1 VYIYFQAD
9 DFQLKCI
16 VSDIDGN
23 KYCVRDRTKL
33 ADAADLL
40 ARVTTKCKKLVDY
53 MYDKYPDNEVVQRLK
68 QNYNPN
74 KIMELS
80 RQARIRRIK
89 IKAKN
94 SVC

>member
-74 KIMELS
+74 KIMETL
-80 RQARIRRIK
+80 RQARIRRIAK
-89 IKAKN
+89 IKAKK
-94 SVC
+94 

>member
-1 VYIYFQAD
+1 
-9 DFQLKCI
+9 

-74 KIMELS
+74 KIMDS
-80 RQARIRRIK
+80 PDK
-89 IKAKN
+89 H
-94 SVC
+94 VYGV

>member
-53 MYDKYPDNEVVQRLK
+53 MYDKYPDNGSSSDLNRITTQIKLWK
-68 QNYNPN
+68 
-74 KIMELS
+74 LS
-80 RQARIRRIK
+80 DK
-89 IKAKN
+89 H
-94 SVC
+94 VYGV